1 MKGKGFLTIIG
12 CGLLAAFLLSLTGP
26 AVSAAP
32 GRGETAVSENEAETA
47 DEEEGRQKDGAEREK
62 TAEDSEA
69 ISENAAS
76 EASVSRNMASR
87 KTVSQNSV
95 SGNTVSGDSVSSNR
109 IPARLLLRPSGG
121 RRTDVSRNVIS
132 GNSISQNTVSGNAV
146 SANTVSGSS
155 VAQNTVSEKT
165 SSVSEVSTGSV
176 SRNHASGD
184 GTAEEKRPENRVSGS
199 SVSGNQVSG
208 NSTSGSKASGSRV
221 SGNSTSGNSVS
232 QNSVS
237 RNNVSRNSVSANSV
251 SQNAAPEMV
260 HDRKLTLEDR
270 QKVMSSHK
278 QTMQANEQDRKTI
291 SGNDIDFSDLKIACI
306 GDSITQAVNL
316 ESLENYQELAWPHIM
331 QEALGA
337 GEVVNLGIGGSSI
350 GRYWADAFVDR
361 YDQIPEDTDLIL
373 VMGGT
378 NDGFC
383 ASFVEFGNSAER
395 APRTFWGDL
404 DELMDGL
411 AADYPDAEVIF
422 MTPLPNSL
430 QDILK
435 AERKYLMPQEKFGEV
450 ISTLAGEHGMEVFD
464 LYNSNILDGHDK
476 DNVLH
481 LMPDGV
487 HPNAEGYRILG
498 EHIAAELI
506 RLLDERK
513 EQMPEWNGQSEDWE
527 EPEES
532 GTSED
537 WEEPEESETS
547 EEQEVPEE
555 SGTSEEQEV
564 PEESQTSEEQESRR
578 EAR

>member
-47 DEEEGRQKDGAEREK
+47 DEEEGQQKDGAEREK

-76 EASVSRNMASR
+76 EASVSRNMVSR

-121 RRTDVSRNVIS
+121 RRTDVSGNVIS

-232 QNSVS
+232 QNS
-237 RNNVSRNSVSANSV
+237 VSRNSVSANSV

-361 YDQIPEDTDLIL
+361 YDRVPEDTDLIL

-411 AADYPDAEVIF
+411 AADYPGAEVIF

-513 EQMPEWNGQSEDWE
+513 EQMPEWNGQSEDR
-527 EPEES
+527 
-532 GTSED
+532 
-537 WEEPEESETS
+537 EESETS

-578 EAR
+578 EAG

>member
-76 EASVSRNMASR
+76 EASVSRNMDSR

-109 IPARLLLRPSGG
+109 IPARLLLRPSGKK
-121 RRTDVSRNVIS
+121 RTDVSGNVIS
-132 GNSISQNTVSGNAV
+132 GNSISQNTVSENAI
-146 SANTVSGSS
+146 SGSS
-155 VAQNTVSEKT
+155 VSQNTVSEKT

-232 QNSVS
+232 
-237 RNNVSRNSVSANSV
+237 RNSVSANSV
-251 SQNAAPEMV
+251 SQNSAPEMV

-291 SGNDIDFSDLKIACI
+291 SRNDIDFSDLKIACI

-361 YDQIPEDTDLIL
+361 YDRVPEDTDLIL